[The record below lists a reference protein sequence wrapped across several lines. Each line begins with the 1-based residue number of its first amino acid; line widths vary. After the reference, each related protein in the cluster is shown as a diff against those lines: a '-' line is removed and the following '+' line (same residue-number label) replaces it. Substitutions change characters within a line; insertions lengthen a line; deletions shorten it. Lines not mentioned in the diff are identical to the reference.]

1 MLLLNFYVSNMSQP
15 YRLLNKDFKRFVQFL
30 NANAVEYLVVGSYA
44 LMAHGDQRY
53 TGDIDFWV
61 DPTRANIAN
70 LLMALGQF
78 GFASIDLKEED
89 FLVEQAV
96 IQLGLPP
103 ARIDLMV
110 AVSGVEFASAY
121 ESRLEVDLD
130 GTRINIINRDD
141 FIRNKKATGHPKD
154 FIDLKELGVDI
165 GKPDNSQ

>member
-1 MLLLNFYVSNMSQP
+1 MPLLNFYVSNMSQP
-15 YRLLNKDFKRFVQFL
+15 YPLLNKDFKEFVQFL
-30 NANAVEYLVVGSYA
+30 NANAVEYLVVGGYA
-44 LMAHGDQRY
+44 LMAHGHPRY

-96 IQLGLPP
+96 IQLGFPP

-110 AVSGVEFASAY
+110 SVSGVEFASAY
-121 ESRLEVDLD
+121 KSRLEVDLD
-130 GTRINIINRDD
+130 GTQINVINRND
-141 FIRNKKATGHPKD
+141 FIRNKKATGRPKD
-154 FIDLKELGVDI
+154 LIDLKELGVDI